1 MMSTTTSQPVLPF
14 LDSTPLL
21 GDTEALQARVA
32 EEGYLFFRQL
42 LPADDVLAARNDVL
56 STLQPFGW
64 FKDEQ
69 DETGGLLD
77 REALNRLPA
86 EQMRLDIGVSTEA
99 YHTVQKLESFHR
111 LPHHPRLIALYETLF
126 NSEVLVHSRHIL
138 RLVTPHPAMVPTPR
152 HQDFPLIRGTSQFW
166 TCWFPLGPCPQ
177 EQGSLTVLRGS
188 NRLGYV
194 PFESAAGAGGLAAQL
209 CPGEVDWAGGDF
221 ETGDVLTFPCYT
233 IHRALP
239 DQLKNRI
246 RISMDVRYQPAH
258 EPVEE
263 GSLQPHCALTWEE
276 IYQNW
281 SSDEFKYYWHKQALE
296 IVGRDDSFPQPERR
310 IC

>member
-1 MMSTTTSQPVLPF
+1 MPTTTLQPVLPF

-21 GDTEALQARVA
+21 HDAQALQARVA
-32 EEGYLFFRQL
+32 EEGYLFFKQL
-42 LPADDVLAARNDVL
+42 LSADEVLAARADVI

-64 FKDEQ
+64 FSDEQ
-69 DETGGLLD
+69 DEIGGLLD
-77 REALNRLPA
+77 VEALNRLPA
-86 EQMRLDIGVSTEA
+86 NQMRLDIGVSTEA
-99 YHTVQKLESFHR
+99 YHAVQKIESFHR

-126 NSEVLVHSRHIL
+126 GSEVLVHPRHIM
-138 RLVTPHPAMVPTPR
+138 RLVTPHPEMVPTPR
-152 HQDFPLIRGTSQFW
+152 HQDFPLIRGSSQFW

-177 EQGSLTVLRGS
+177 EQGSLTVLRAS

-194 PFESAAGAGGLAAQL
+194 PFESASGAGGLAAQL
-209 CPGEVDWAGGDF
+209 CPGEVDWVGGDF
-221 ETGDVLTFPCYT
+221 EAGDVLTFPCYT

-239 DQLKNRI
+239 DQVKNRI

-263 GSLQPHCALTWEE
+263 GSLRPHCELKWEE
-276 IYQNW
+276 IYANW
-281 SSDEFKYYWHKQALE
+281 HSDELQYYWQKQALE
-296 IVGRDDSFPQPERR
+296 VVGRDHSFPEPERR